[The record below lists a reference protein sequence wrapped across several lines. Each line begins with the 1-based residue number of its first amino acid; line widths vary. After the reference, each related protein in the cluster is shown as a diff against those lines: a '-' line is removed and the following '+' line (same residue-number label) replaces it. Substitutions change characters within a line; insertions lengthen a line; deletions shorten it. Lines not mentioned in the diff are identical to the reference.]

1 MELLGSD
8 EIKRELLKKSAHHRE
23 ELESEIRL
31 ISERTEKVLTNALII
46 GGSLA
51 VTYFLVRQF
60 SGSSSKT
67 TKVKKVKPKKVKVVR
82 YDDDADE
89 VETIHHEPEAP
100 GILAQVGTAVAS
112 QATALLLT
120 LAKEKLTEYLQSQLS
135 KNKEQQ

>member
-8 EIKRELLKKSAHHRE
+8 EIKRELLKKSARHRE
-23 ELESEIRL
+23 EIESELRL
-31 ISERTEKVLTNALII
+31 ISDRTERVITNALII

-51 VTYFLVRQF
+51 LTYFLVRQF
-60 SGSSSKT
+60 SSSSKT

-82 YDDDADE
+82 YDGDGDE
-89 VETIHHEPEAP
+89 VETIHESSGP

-112 QATALLLT
+112 QATALLLS

-135 KNKEQQ
+135 NRKEQ